1 MIFRGGWEKTMT
13 IEYDE
18 KGKYYTNVIQKI
30 PVPAILQTATHLIR
44 GLIHVRQ
51 DERMKD
57 ELENTEQFIAVT
69 EVSVCD
75 ADGKVIFSGPFLAV
89 QKEQIVWVMPV
100 HEENKKDAGQ

>member
-1 MIFRGGWEKTMT
+1 MT

-30 PVPAILQTATHLIR
+30 PVPSIVQTTSNLIR
-44 GLIHVRQ
+44 GLIHVRH
-51 DERMKD
+51 DERLKD
-57 ELENTEQFIAVT
+57 ELENSEKFIAVT

-89 QKEQIVWVMPV
+89 HKDQIVWLMPV
-100 HEENKKDAGQ
+100 NEEQRKEAGQ

>member
-1 MIFRGGWEKTMT
+1 MT

-57 ELENTEQFIAVT
+57 ELENAEQFIAVT

-75 ADGKVIFSGPFLAV
+75 AAGNVIFSGPFLAV
-89 QKEQIVWVMPV
+89 QKEQIIWVMPM
-100 HEENKKDAGQ
+100 HKESEKDAGQ